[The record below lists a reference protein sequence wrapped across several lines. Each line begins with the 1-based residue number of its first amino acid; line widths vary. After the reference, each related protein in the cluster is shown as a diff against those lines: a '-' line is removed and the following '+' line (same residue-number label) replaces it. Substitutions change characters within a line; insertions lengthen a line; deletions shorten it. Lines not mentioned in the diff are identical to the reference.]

1 MSGTASSLKGLYAIT
16 DGGLTPGTGLS
27 VAVEAAIRGGARL
40 IQYRD
45 KSSDK
50 VRRMSE
56 ARMLA
61 GLCRDHGTR
70 FIVNDDVEL
79 ALESGADGVHLGRED
94 TDIAVA
100 RVRLGPRALIGVSC
114 YDSLERAVAAAQA
127 GADYVAF
134 GSFYA
139 SGSKPGAVR
148 VPLTLLTEAR
158 KHLGVPLCA
167 IGGITPENGA
177 ALVAAGAD
185 MLAVIRGVFAA
196 EDVKSAARDYA
207 RLFEDRISGRGYKY

>member
-1 MSGTASSLKGLYAIT
+1 MNRPGLRGLYAIT
-16 DGGLTPGTGLS
+16 DSTLTPGPILVT
-27 VAVEAAIRGGARL
+27 AVEAAIRGGARL
-40 IQYRD
+40 VQYRD
-45 KSSDK
+45 KSVDTE
-50 VRRMSE
+50 RRRRE
-56 ARMLA
+56 ASALA
-61 GLCRDHGTR
+61 ALCRGHGVS

-79 ALESGADGVHLGRED
+79 ALDCGADGVHLGRED
-94 TDIAVA
+94 VALAAA

-114 YDSLERAVAAAQA
+114 YDSLEAAVAAAHG

-148 VPLTLLTEAR
+148 APLELLTQAGR
-158 KHLGVPLCA
+158 ALSIPVCA

-185 MLAVIRGVFAA
+185 MLAVIRGLFAA
-196 EDVKSAARDYA
+196 ADVTKAAQGYA
-207 RLFEDRISGRGYKY
+207 ALFRR